1 MIVAGTAIIRASDQK
16 ETISHL
22 RNAVQEEIN
31 QKNV

>member
-1 MIVAGTAIIRASDQK
+1 MIVAGTAIIQASNQE
-16 ETISHL
+16 ETILHL